1 MTLTLIAVLVGSYAL
16 GCLVAAYYVTRWRRG
31 EDIRASGSGN
41 AGATNMARVYGKFDA
56 ALTLV
61 LDAGKGALAVTA
73 ALYLLEPQ
81 WMAVAA
87 LLAAI
92 IGHIWP
98 AQLSFHGGKG
108 AATALGGMLAFDP
121 VAALLLVGAGVVSF
135 ALTRNFFRSGL
146 VAIGLG
152 PLALWG
158 LGHDMPTVA
167 ISVVT
172 TVLCLVVHHP
182 IIDAPRQPRPKDAA
196 R

>member
-108 AATALGGMLAFDP
+108 AATALGGMLAEGF
-121 VAALLLVGAGVVSF
+121 LRRELTVS
-135 ALTRNFFRSGL
+135 LERLR
-146 VAIGLG
+146 
-152 PLALWG
+152 
-158 LGHDMPTVA
+158 
-167 ISVVT
+167 
-172 TVLCLVVHHP
+172 VLCETMP
-182 IIDAPRQPRPKDAA
+182 RDA
-196 R
+196 